1 MTFSPQLFLSNLQ
14 KHDGPAKSNRFQVIL
29 PIPSYVGNFISMSL
43 LQSVLDVSGFVQDL
57 TDNLVNSIFT
67 QNRSEQ
73 KSFGDPNITRYLSL
87 QCEGAELPGVSLL
100 TQDVK
105 IYGPI
110 YKVPYQK
117 QYNDLTLNFIATND
131 FYERKLFDK
140 WIECIMPNDTN
151 NLRFPKGDN
160 SGSYSGYMT
169 DITIIQFDEFIKQI
183 YAVKII
189 DAFPISVAPMTLS
202 WSDDSF
208 HRVSVQFAYQRYETI
223 YEGKYDI
230 GQAVASGF
238 GTVFDRFLRDFQL
251 DIFT

>member
-29 PIPSYVGNFISMSL
+29 PIPSYIGNFISMGL
-43 LQSVLDVSGFVQDL
+43 LQSLLDASGFVQDI
-57 TDNLVNSIFT
+57 TENFVNSIF
-67 QNRSEQ
+67 SENTRNQ
-73 KSFGDPNITRYLSL
+73 KSYSNPNITRYLSL
-87 QCEGAELPGVSLL
+87 QCENAELPGVSLL
-100 TQDVK
+100 TQEAKV
-105 IYGPI
+105 YGPI

-117 QYNDLTLNFIATND
+117 QYNDMTLNFIATND

-151 NLRFPKGDN
+151 NLRFPKSEKG
-160 SGSYSGYMT
+160 GYMT
-169 DITIIQFDEFIKQI
+169 DITVIQFDEFIKQI
-183 YAVKII
+183 YAVKLI

-230 GQAVASGF
+230 GQAVASGL
-238 GTVFDRFLRDFQL
+238 GTIFDRFLRDFQL
-251 DIFT
+251 NIFT